1 MTVTAPVDTMV
12 PISDFSN
19 GKSAA
24 AFAKAKDNNPVT
36 VLKNNRPA
44 FFVISPEDYRQSQ
57 ENSQHVAQLENV
69 VNELVNAEARREA
82 LEGEYVFSS
91 SNVDE
96 LMEFLNSDD

>member
-1 MTVTAPVDTMV
+1 MV

-24 AFAKAKDNNPVT
+24 AFAKVKDNNPVT

-57 ENSQHVAQLENV
+57 RTANMWRSW
-69 VNELVNAEARREA
+69 RTW
-82 LEGEYVFSS
+82 SMS
-91 SNVDE
+91 
-96 LMEFLNSDD
+96 

>member
-12 PISDFSN
+12 PISAVSY
-19 GKSAA
+19 
-24 AFAKAKDNNPVT
+24 T
-36 VLKNNRPA
+36 HLTL
-44 FFVISPEDYRQSQ
+44 
-57 ENSQHVAQLENV
+57 LENV

>member
-1 MTVTAPVDTMV
+1 M
-12 PISDFSN
+12 
-19 GKSAA
+19 
-24 AFAKAKDNNPVT
+24 
-36 VLKNNRPA
+36 
-44 FFVISPEDYRQSQ
+44 
-57 ENSQHVAQLENV
+57 AQLENV

>member
-24 AFAKAKDNNPVT
+24 AFAKVKDNNPVT

-44 FFVISPEDYRQSQ
+44 F
-57 ENSQHVAQLENV
+57 L
-69 VNELVNAEARREA
+69 
-82 LEGEYVFSS
+82 
-91 SNVDE
+91 
-96 LMEFLNSDD
+96 